1 MTLGVRI
8 SQLRKATGLS
18 QEELAEMVSVS
29 RQAISKWETDQ
40 TMPEIEKVL
49 LLSKTFSISTDEL
62 LGNEAPIKAEISSP
76 QLIDI
81 VESNVKK
88 RQLALGWIT
97 AVVGLVL
104 LIAEY
109 FSLWVIYYNATRLDL
124 EYPSEIGHY
133 SDPMA
138 YASIEPFPIIFM
150 ITMAII
156 AIGIGLAI
164 YSYIGKKKLRK
175 V

>member
-18 QEELAEMVSVS
+18 QEDLAEMVGVS
-29 RQAISKWETDQ
+29 RQAILKWETDQ
-40 TMPEIEKVL
+40 SMPEIEKVL

-62 LGNEAPIKAEISSP
+62 LGNEAPIKAETTSP

-81 VESNVKK
+81 IDSNVKK
-88 RQLALGWIT
+88 RQFALGWIT

-109 FSLWVIYYNATRLDL
+109 FSLWVIQYNAMRLDL
-124 EYPSEIGHY
+124 EHSSGTGFH

-156 AIGIGLAI
+156 AIGIGLVI
-164 YSYIGKKKLRK
+164 FSFIGKKKLGK